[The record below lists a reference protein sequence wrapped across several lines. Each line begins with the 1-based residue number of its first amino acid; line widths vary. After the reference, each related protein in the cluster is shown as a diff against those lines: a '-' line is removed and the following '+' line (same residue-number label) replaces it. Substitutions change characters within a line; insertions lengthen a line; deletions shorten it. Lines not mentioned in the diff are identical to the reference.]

1 LEYRTEAFKNSITDE
16 EFVGLKMEGYVDFT
30 GDESK
35 RSYTPKDLLISS
47 PFTFEGYQFP
57 GALVRVYTDRLWRVE
72 GRSAQGHKSHGGLL
86 TRAYA
91 QLKSASLPVLSS
103 EIFNLHSSSP
113 LWDYVGGML
122 TTFCKNADPDLN
134 LTPGVLF
141 SAGTEQTEGFV
152 AGNQQGKE
160 LVGECPDPNTK
171 TTLLC

>member
-1 LEYRTEAFKNSITDE
+1 MASLEYRTEAFKNSITDE

-30 GDESK
+30 GDVS
-35 RSYTPKDLLISS
+35 TPKDLLISS

-57 GALVRVYTDRLWRVE
+57 GALVRHTDRLWRVE
-72 GRSAQGHKSHGGLL
+72 GKGVRGHKSHGGLL